1 MQPTE
6 PALSFDSSAPEG
18 ASMVVV
24 NSTSAAV
31 QPASAS
37 APAPMALSQETMEV
51 SPSAPQASQMMHGDV
66 ASPYLADVITPRL
79 MTCNGVGSIGQGTSC
94 QSLGTPTKL
103 PTRTFPQAVSPS
115 MMMTPDPYKMYMHV
129 SFLQPIDLA

>member
-24 NSTSAAV
+24 NGTSAAV

-37 APAPMALSQETMEV
+37 ASAPMALS
-51 SPSAPQASQMMHGDV
+51 
-66 ASPYLADVITPRL
+66 
-79 MTCNGVGSIGQGTSC
+79 
-94 QSLGTPTKL
+94 
-103 PTRTFPQAVSPS
+103 
-115 MMMTPDPYKMYMHV
+115 
-129 SFLQPIDLA
+129 